1 MSIISFFKAL
11 FALVW
16 DEANTVSL
24 KVGWNIRNGE
34 EGTDLR
40 GQRR

>member
-1 MSIISFFKAL
+1 MISFFKAL
-11 FALVW
+11 SALVW
-16 DEANTVSL
+16 DEANIVIL
-24 KVGWNIRNGE
+24 NVGWDIRNGE